1 MTNKTQTVK
10 VDSITNEISI
20 LNEEGRVIFTIGIL
34 DGHTIEVRGGNVVKD
49 KGVLYNENL
58 NVIPWSTDVV
68 VVSKMRYE

>member
-20 LNEEGRVIFTIGIL
+20 VNEDGRIIFTIDIL
-34 DGHTIEVRGGNVVKD
+34 DGHTIEVRGGGVVKD
-49 KGVLYNENL
+49 KGVVYNENL
-58 NVIPWSTDVV
+58 NIIPWSTNVV